1 MGRGVRQRK
10 PFAHGGP
17 AVIFAVDDQV
27 LESVRPEIERIVAE
41 LGHEVP
47 YKIVRASE
55 LTDPNTEADFWFGA
69 PPATRPGFT
78 VLCVTLS
85 QQVFEQNDSTGV
97 IYRDGK
103 QLWPEAPVAIA
114 TPALGIVGELRLL
127 HDGALLFVAG
137 AQGGDQARITG
148 IPTITGLF
156 AKPKLKPGWR
166 KSDRSW
172 LAAAAQV
179 LGPEMH

>member
-10 PFAHGGP
+10 PFTHGGP
-17 AVIFAVDDQV
+17 ALIFAVDDEMIDA
-27 LESVRPEIERIVAE
+27 LRPAIERIVSE
-41 LGHEVP
+41 LGDEVP
-47 YKIVRASE
+47 YEIVRASE
-55 LTDPNTEADFWFGA
+55 LADPNTEADFWLGA

-85 QQVFEQNDSTGV
+85 QQVFEQNDTTGA

-103 QLWPEAPVAIA
+103 EVWPEAPVAMA

-127 HDGALLFVAG
+127 HDGALLFV
-137 AQGGDQARITG
+137 GGIDDGDRARVTG
-148 IPTITGLF
+148 IPMISGLF
-156 AKPKLKPGWR
+156 AQPTLKPGWK
-166 KSDRSW
+166 KSDKSW

-179 LGPEMH
+179 LGPEMR